1 MEQIHASW
9 AAFQFQIMSGIP
21 LFVTA
26 LKSARIQK
34 YSGLLLPAFGR
45 NTERHSVS
53 VRVQSEC
60 EKMRARITP
69 NTETFQAFILFI
81 FSLFK
86 VDFS

>member
-1 MEQIHASW
+1 MEQIHASR

-45 NTERHSVS
+45 NTEI
-53 VRVQSEC
+53 RVQSEC